1 MFETFDNQDA
11 IVIYKPPEFSGQEGT
26 AEHKEELERYV
37 EETQQFGGWVATNN
51 GQAMLLDRNGGLVFE
66 YKSMGNG
73 DPDEILPLV
82 RDIADLA
89 ITGNEAAIANL
100 PSVQVNVMV
109 GRSTAGTS
117 GRYTEAELRRTAEL
131 AGLDE
136 ARVKRYI
143 AGENILTLTKEQRRS
158 E

>member
-1 MFETFDNQDA
+1 
-11 IVIYKPPEFSGQEGT
+11 
-26 AEHKEELERYV
+26 
-37 EETQQFGGWVATNN
+37 
-51 GQAMLLDRNGGLVFE
+51 MLLDRNGGLVFE

-73 DPDEILPLV
+73 DPDEIVPLV
-82 RDIADLA
+82 RKIVDLA
-89 ITGNEAAIANL
+89 ITGNETAMANL
-100 PSVQVNVMV
+100 PSLSQVNVMV
-109 GRSTAGTS
+109 SRSTAGTS

-143 AGENILTLTKEQRRS
+143 AGENILTLTAEQRRS